1 MGSRPR
7 IIGIGSIKTFL
18 AIMVLKTEIIR
29 GEFDPRKYKK
39 DDPHWAKKRKSEYL
53 AFPGTINF
61 TRERTFEVDSEGEED
76 HDGVDE
82 EKESCKEVKIKVEKN
97 KKNSEEKKILAPFN
111 KDDIWPRRMATD
123 ITRFYVIR

>member
-1 MGSRPR
+1 MGT
-7 IIGIGSIKTFL
+7 GSVAQGLLVHQKHL
-18 AIMVLKTEIIR
+18 YNHGLKTEIVH
-29 GEFDPRKYKK
+29 GVFDPRKYKK

-53 AFPGTINF
+53 AFPGTINY

-76 HDGVDE
+76 HDGVDH
-82 EKESCKEVKIKVEKN
+82 EKGTCKEIEIKVAKD
-97 KKNSEEKKILAPFN
+97 KKNTKEKKATPN

>member
-1 MGSRPR
+1 
-7 IIGIGSIKTFL
+7 
-18 AIMVLKTEIIR
+18 MVLKTEIIH
-29 GEFDPRKYKK
+29 GVFDPRKYKK

-53 AFPGTINF
+53 AFPGTINY

-82 EKESCKEVKIKVEKN
+82 EKKSCKEIKVEKN
-97 KKNSEEKKILAPFN
+97 KKNTEEKKVVAPLN

>member
-1 MGSRPR
+1 L
-7 IIGIGSIKTFL
+7 T
-18 AIMVLKTEIIR
+18 IR
-29 GEFDPRKYKK
+29 
-39 DDPHWAKKRKSEYL
+39 SCL
-53 AFPGTINF
+53 
-61 TRERTFEVDSEGEED
+61 GEED

-97 KKNSEEKKILAPFN
+97 KKNTEEKKIVAPFN